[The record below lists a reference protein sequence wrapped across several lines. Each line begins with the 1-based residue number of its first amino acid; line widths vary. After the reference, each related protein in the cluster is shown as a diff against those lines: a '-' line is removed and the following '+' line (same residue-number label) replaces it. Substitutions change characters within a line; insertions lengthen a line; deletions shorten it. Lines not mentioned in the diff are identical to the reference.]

1 MTSGHKLV
9 WGWLRLLLGLAQ
21 MCLAA
26 AGFILL
32 ITVGVQPPLSKRNR
46 LRKAGRI
53 SFRTSAGALAFA
65 AKQPPLEIKRHIYQA
80 DQRRHFD

>member
-1 MTSGHKLV
+1 MNVASGHKLV

-32 ITVGVQPPLSKRNR
+32 ITVGVQPVTL
-46 LRKAGRI
+46 L
-53 SFRTSAGALAFA
+53 FLAGATA
-65 AKQPPLEIKRHIYQA
+65 ATIASRLLYRGRRGPKLKRGENL
-80 DQRRHFD
+80 D

>member
-9 WGWLRLLLGLAQ
+9 WGCLRLLLGLAQ

-32 ITVGVQPPLSKRNR
+32 ITVGVQPVTL
-46 LRKAGRI
+46 L
-53 SFRTSAGALAFA
+53 FLAGATA
-65 AKQPPLEIKRHIYQA
+65 ATIASRLLYRERSDPKLKGGDSI
-80 DQRRHFD
+80 D

>member
-1 MTSGHKLV
+1 MNVASGHKLV

-32 ITVGVQPPLSKRNR
+32 ITVGVQPVTL
-46 LRKAGRI
+46 L
-53 SFRTSAGALAFA
+53 FLAGATA
-65 AKQPPLEIKRHIYQA
+65 ATIASRLLYRGRRGPTLKRGENL
-80 DQRRHFD
+80 D